1 MVRMR
6 SAFPALALAVLLV
19 TAGCSSVLGPS
30 RPSSDQR
37 ALDAV
42 NRSQEAVADVESYR
56 FTLDGHV
63 AATDG
68 DERVSFD
75 VTGEGAVNVS
85 RQRLNATARADDGS
99 APAPMHDET
108 RSAYV
113 TGYTAYT
120 ECRVGWGREN
130 LTRST
135 PWVDHTPLGQE
146 LALLNRTDVYWRGTE
161 TVNGTEAAVVVAYP
175 TKEELRSVADAQGA
189 GAADF
194 EDANVQN
201 VTETVWFDTETWR
214 PLKVKR
220 EVRVEQG
227 VFSSS
232 SATATVTLRF
242 IGYDRPTNVSRPS
255 FDPDET
261 WETDCPGE

>member
-1 MVRMR
+1 MR
-6 SAFPALALAVLLV
+6 RIRSVPLALVLAVVLV
-19 TAGCSSVLGPS
+19 TAGCSAVFGSS
-30 RPSSDQR
+30 RPPSDGR

-42 NRSQEAVADVESYR
+42 NRSQESLAAVESYR

-63 AATDG
+63 TATDG
-68 DERVSFD
+68 EERASFD
-75 VTGEGAVNVS
+75 VAGEGVVNVS
-85 RQRLNATARADDGS
+85 RQRLNATARASDGS
-99 APAPMHDET
+99 TFVHDDT

-135 PWVDHTPLGQE
+135 PWVGHTPLGRE
-146 LALLNRTDVYWRGTE
+146 LALLNRTDVYWRGTD

-175 TKEELRSVADAQGA
+175 TEEELQSVADARGT
-189 GAADF
+189 GAANF

-214 PLKVKR
+214 PLKVQR
-220 EVRVEQG
+220 EVRIEGG

-232 SATATVTLRF
+232 RATATVTLRF
-242 IGYDRPTNVSRPS
+242 TGYDRPTDVTRPA

-261 WETDCPGE
+261 WKAGCPGE

>member
-1 MVRMR
+1 MR
-6 SAFPALALAVLLV
+6 SATLALVLAVVLV
-19 TAGCSSVLGPS
+19 TAGCSGLLGPS
-30 RPSSDQR
+30 RPPSDQR

-56 FTLDGHV
+56 FALDGHV
-63 AATDG
+63 TATDG
-68 DERVSFD
+68 DERGALD
-75 VTGEGAVNVS
+75 VTGEGVANVS
-85 RQRLNATARADDGS
+85 RQRLNATISADDGS
-99 APAPMHDET
+99 APAPMHDAT

-135 PWVDHTPLGQE
+135 PWVDHTPLGRE

-175 TKEELRSVADAQGA
+175 TKGELQSLADAQGTT
-189 GAADF
+189 DF
-194 EDANVQN
+194 EDANVKN
-201 VTETVWFDTETWR
+201 VTETVWFDTGSWR
-214 PLKVKR
+214 PLKVRR
-220 EVRVEQG
+220 EVRVGGG

-232 SATATVTLRF
+232 TATATVTLRF
-242 IGYDRPTNVSRPS
+242 ANYDRPTTVTRPS
-255 FDPDET
+255 FDPNET
-261 WETDCPGE
+261 WHAGCPGE